1 MSGEATSKLDTVIY
15 IVGTKRTLQ
24 LQESQVRRIIYTLVT
39 LFLVLAA
46 VIGGQYWFF
55 QQEQMRLDELY
66 QRESLKNR
74 KLQALLLEQRSE
86 SRESA
91 LALTEQERE
100 ESRQQAMLIEQQKR
114 KLQELRSVL
123 EQREKVVQQLQV
135 EKHSSQL
142 QIDTLQQRLHES
154 NQILSVTQADR
165 KQLEEQLTVLNQ
177 SQSEAKE
184 AAPKTE
190 IATNSAASITV
201 SVEQLKMK
209 FDGKTLTINFRLTN
223 ITEEQQAGRVGVTL
237 SRPGNENTP
246 VVYGSFRTTPFR
258 IRRFRMITKN
268 LRVKFPDSIV
278 RIVAW
283 NAERSLVMDQTYP
296 LPGN

>member
-39 LFLVLAA
+39 LFLILAA

-55 QQEQMRLDELY
+55 QQEQVRLDELY

-114 KLQELRSVL
+114 KLQEFRSVL

-135 EKHSSQL
+135 EKRSSQL
-142 QIDTLQQRLHES
+142 QIDSLQQRLNES
-154 NQILSVTQADR
+154 KQTLSVAQAER

-177 SQSEAKE
+177 SQSKAIAAAKKEEEEANT
-184 AAPKTE
+184 AA
-190 IATNSAASITV
+190 ATTV
-201 SVEQLKMK
+201 SVERLQMK
-209 FDGKTLTINFRLTN
+209 FDGKTLAVNFRLSNTTN
-223 ITEEQQAGRVGVTL
+223 EQQAGRVGVTL
-237 SRPGNENTP
+237 SQPGKEETP
-246 VVYGSFRTTPFR
+246 VVYGSFRTIPFR
-258 IRRFRMITKN
+258 IRRFRMISQN
-268 LRVKFPDSIV
+268 LRVKSADSIV

>member
-46 VIGGQYWFF
+46 FIGGQYWFF
-55 QQEQMRLDELY
+55 QKEQVRLDEMY

-74 KLQALLLEQRSE
+74 KLQTLLLEQRSE

-100 ESRQQAMLIEQQKR
+100 ELRQQAMLIEQQKR

-135 EKHSSQL
+135 EKRSTQL
-142 QIDTLQQRLHES
+142 QIDTLQQRLNES
-154 NQILSVTQADR
+154 KQTLSVAQAER
-165 KQLEEQLTVLNQ
+165 KQLDERLAVLNQ
-177 SQSEAKE
+177 SPSDARKSEKKAE
-184 AAPKTE
+184 DAESTAVP
-190 IATNSAASITV
+190 ATV
-201 SVEQLKMK
+201 SVERLQMQY
-209 FDGKTLTINFRLTN
+209 DGERLAVNFRLTN
-223 ITEEQQAGRVGVTL
+223 TTNEQQVGRVGVIL
-237 SRPGNENTP
+237 SRPGEENNP
-246 VVYGSFRTTPFR
+246 IVYGSIRTKNFR
-258 IRRFRMITKN
+258 IRRFRLISEN
-268 LRVKFPDSIV
+268 LQVKFPDALV

-283 NAERSLVMDQTYP
+283 NTEKSLVIDQTYP